1 MKVKHQVHER
11 GAAPISQHP
20 RKRSYAGPDA
30 EPADDAEMAR
40 LEALVDAG
48 NAREVRAAARLL
60 LQHLRLRTW
69 LHLRLVDAIR
79 LADAQDRAEIRNAPM
94 TKP

>member
-40 LEALVDAG
+40 LEAVIDAG
-48 NAREVRAAARLL
+48 NAREVRAAARQL

-69 LHLRLVDAIR
+69 LHQRLVAAIR

>member
-11 GAAPISQHP
+11 GAGAITTQP

-40 LEALVDAG
+40 LEAVIDAG
-48 NAREVRAAARLL
+48 NAREVRAAARQL

-69 LHLRLVDAIR
+69 LHQRLVAAIR